1 MSRISVLNTAEKRA
15 KEVANSRRSWNF
27 EKIMDITLNDLVY
40 RRWTPLSEA
49 SVNHSFNNNIK
60 DGVEAAA
67 RKYVC
72 SAAPGQ
78 KGWGEP
84 PSSQVYES
92 PTEIT
97 LCRGLHFWLWKRD
110 SGIWWKKL
118 RRLVRREPRQQAQL
132 RALSNEQENRHGWRS
147 WPNEGKK
154 P

>member
-67 RKYVC
+67 RKYVW
-72 SAAPGQ
+72 SAAPEQ

-92 PTEIT
+92 PTEVI
-97 LCRGLHFWLWKRD
+97 LCRGLHFWLWKRK
-110 SGIWWKKL
+110 SGIWWKRL
-118 RRLVRREPRQQAQL
+118 QRLVRRERTQTFEGTSKSNPYSKGHQRADCRL
-132 RALSNEQENRHGWRS
+132 RM
-147 WPNEGKK
+147 
-154 P
+154 